1 MDSLHAIG
9 FYVSAALSVAGGLSL
24 AFLESRRRRGAAL
37 AVVGLGAAGT
47 YASLSAGLAGAM
59 ALLCYAVIALL
70 VARRD
75 YRAIALPVDDRWRQ
89 VAGVGAALLLA
100 VLAYSA
106 YRGSFAHAPFYG
118 GPIGTAAIGRLLF
131 SHDAL
136 ATEAITALVLAALV
150 GAAVGWRRER
160 SRDERP
166 REQPER
172 RK

>member
-37 AVVGLGAAGT
+37 GVVGLGVAGM

-70 VARRD
+70 MARRD
-75 YRAIALPVDDRWRQ
+75 YRAVELPVDERWRQ
-89 VAGVGAALLLA
+89 VAGVGAAVLLG
-100 VLAYSA
+100 VLAYAA
-106 YRGSFAHAPFYG
+106 YRGSFAHATFYG
-118 GPIGTAAIGRLLF
+118 GPIGTAAIGRLLL

-136 ATEAITALVLAALV
+136 ATEAIAALVLAALV
-150 GAAVGWRRER
+150 GTAAGWRRER
-160 SRDERP
+160 PREERP

-172 RK
+172 RR

>member
-9 FYVSAALSVAGGLSL
+9 FYVSAALSVAGGLSV

-37 AVVGLGAAGT
+37 AVVGIGLAGM

-75 YRAIALPVDDRWRQ
+75 YRALALPVDDRWRQ
-89 VAGVGAALLLA
+89 VAGVGAAVLLA
-100 VLAYSA
+100 VLAYAA
-106 YRGSFAHAPFYG
+106 YRGSFVHATFYG
-118 GPIGTAAIGRLLF
+118 GPIGTAAVGRLLF

-136 ATEAITALVLAALV
+136 ATEAVGALVLAALV
-150 GAAVGWRRER
+150 GAAFGWRRER
-160 SRDERP
+160 PRDERP
-166 REQPER
+166 REQAEKR
-172 RK
+172 R

>member
-9 FYVSAALSVAGGLSL
+9 FYVSAALSVAGGLAL

-37 AVVGLGAAGT
+37 AVVGLGVAGIYT
-47 YASLSAGLAGAM
+47 SLSAGMAGAL

-75 YRAIALPVDDRWRQ
+75 YRAVAVPVDDRWRQ
-89 VAGVGAALLLA
+89 VAGVGAAVLLA
-100 VLAYSA
+100 VLAYAA
-106 YRGSFAHAPFYG
+106 YRGGFAHATFYG
-118 GPIGTAAIGRLLF
+118 GPIGTAAVGRLLF
-131 SHDAL
+131 THDAL
-136 ATEAITALVLAALV
+136 TTEAVAAMVLAALV

-160 SRDERP
+160 PREERP

-172 RK
+172 RR